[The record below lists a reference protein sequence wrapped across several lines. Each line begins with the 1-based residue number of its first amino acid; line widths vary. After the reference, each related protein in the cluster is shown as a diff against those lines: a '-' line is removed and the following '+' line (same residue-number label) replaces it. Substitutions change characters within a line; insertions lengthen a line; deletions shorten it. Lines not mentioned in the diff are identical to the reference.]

1 MLFGEFNNNT
11 NSYCFVFGDLRYFD
25 WFKNGE
31 HFEDNKVERFRNV
44 LVWKRLIY
52 YTSNNRL
59 GNTWNDSQI
68 ANLDAYP
75 VVARA
80 FLNHLREPLTF
91 PIFDKHVW
99 RAMRVL
105 TPEIANFTPDDPKN
119 VQFEE
124 HYLGE
129 YQSFFDR
136 LYENESDIIIAPQID
151 GVDNEIVKRRVLDRA
166 LWLYGKILD
175 NNRQTQFS

>member
-1 MLFGEFNNNT
+1 MVFGEFNNNI
-11 NSYCFVFGDLRYFD
+11 NSYGFVFGDLKYFD

-31 HFEDNKVERFRNV
+31 HFEDNEIERFRNA

-59 GNTWNDSQI
+59 YNTWNDYQI
-68 ANLDAYP
+68 GNLDAYP
-75 VVARA
+75 VVTRA
-80 FLNHLREPLTF
+80 FLNHLRDPIRF
-91 PIFDKHVW
+91 AIFDKHVW
-99 RAMRVL
+99 KAMRIL
-105 TPEIANFTPDDPKN
+105 TTEIANCIPENPNN
-119 VQFEE
+119 VQFET

-129 YQSFFDR
+129 YQTFFDH
-136 LYENESDIIIAPQID
+136 LYENERYAIITPQID

-175 NNRQTQFS
+175 NNQQD